1 MRAANFVGAF
11 GPHLMEGK
19 GKDLSALQAWA
30 ATESAELAARFV
42 SVVGAQT
49 ETLRAEL
56 QETLGWNEALRAE
69 LQETRERLEAAELE
83 LAQASNQFERTLD
96 ELRDEHAST
105 IREQALSC
113 ITLPL
118 DELLT
123 VFTALER
130 SATMA
135 EALTALFDGLVR
147 EFSRVAL
154 FAVRAG
160 RLEGVQQAG
169 FEFQHDISKVVI
181 PLSTDSLLGR
191 SVTSNRIE
199 AALSGV
205 VKGPTGMPFGGEP
218 GCAVALPIALGSN
231 VVAVMY
237 ADDSD
242 RLEFASTAPQALIKF
257 AELLLMHATLVLFRI
272 SAEQRA
278 LRRDPA

>member
-1 MRAANFVGAF
+1 MDF
-11 GPHLMEGK
+11 K

-30 ATESAELAARFV
+30 AAESAELADRFV

-49 ETLRAEL
+49 EAMKTEL
-56 QETLGWNEALRAE
+56 QETRQWNEALRAE
-69 LQETRERLEAAELE
+69 LQDARERLAAAELE
-83 LAQASNQFERTLD
+83 LTTASNQFERTL
-96 ELRDEHAST
+96 EEMRDEQANT

-123 VFTALER
+123 VFGALER
-130 SATMA
+130 STTMA

-160 RLEGVQQAG
+160 RLEGVQQTG
-169 FEFQHDISKVVI
+169 FEFEQDISKVVI
-181 PLSTDSLLGR
+181 PMAADSLLGR
-191 SVTSNRIE
+191 AVTSGRLE
-199 AALSGV
+199 GALAGITSGS
-205 VKGPTGMPFGGEP
+205 TGMPFGGEP
-218 GCAVALPIALGSN
+218 GCAVALPIFIGGG

-242 RLEFASTAPQALIKF
+242 RLEFASTAPQALVKYS
-257 AELLLMHATLVLFRI
+257 ELLLMHSTLVLFRI
-272 SAEQRA
+272 SSEQRA
-278 LRRDPA
+278 LRRDLA

>member
-1 MRAANFVGAF
+1 MDFKN
-11 GPHLMEGK
+11 
-19 GKDLSALQAWA
+19 KDLSALQAWA

-42 SVVGAQT
+42 GVVGAQT
-49 ETLRAEL
+49 EALRSEL
-56 QETLGWNEALRAE
+56 QEVRAWNEALRAE
-69 LQETRERLEAAELE
+69 VQEARARLEATEIELS
-83 LAQASNQFERTLD
+83 QTSMQFERTL
-96 ELRDEHAST
+96 EEMRDEHANT

-123 VFTALER
+123 VFNALER
-130 SATMA
+130 STTMA
-135 EALTALFDGLVR
+135 EALTALFEGLGR

-169 FEFQHDISKVVI
+169 FEFEQDISKVVI
-181 PLSTDSLLGR
+181 PMSADSLLGR
-191 SVTSNRIE
+191 AVTSGRLEGTLAGIS
-199 AALSGV
+199 SGS
-205 VKGPTGMPFGGEP
+205 TGMPFGGEP
-218 GCAVALPIALGSN
+218 GCAVALPIFIGGG

-242 RLEFASTAPQALIKF
+242 RLEFASTAPQALVKY

-272 SAEQRA
+272 SSEQRA
-278 LRRDPA
+278 LRRDLA

>member
-1 MRAANFVGAF
+1 
-11 GPHLMEGK
+11 MELK
-19 GKDLSALQAWA
+19 GKELSALQAWA

-42 SVVGAQT
+42 GVVGAQT
-49 ETLRAEL
+49 EALRGDLREA
-56 QETLGWNEALRAE
+56 QAWNDSLRAE
-69 LQETRERLEAAELE
+69 LQETRERLEAVELE
-83 LAQASNQFERTLD
+83 LSRSSMEFERTLE

-130 SATMA
+130 STTMA

-154 FAVRAG
+154 FAVRAS
-160 RLEGVQQAG
+160 RLEGVQQTG
-169 FEFQHDISKVVI
+169 FDFQQDISKVVI
-181 PLSTDSLLGR
+181 PLSSDSLLGR
-191 SVTSNRIE
+191 AVTSNRIE
-199 AALSGV
+199 AAVSGV
-205 VKGPTGMPFGGEP
+205 VKAPTGMPFGGEP
-218 GCAVALPIALGSN
+218 GCAVALPISIGAS

-272 SAEQRA
+272 SAENRA

>member
-1 MRAANFVGAF
+1 MDV
-11 GPHLMEGK
+11 K

-49 ETLRAEL
+49 ETLRADLLEA
-56 QETLGWNEALRAE
+56 QGWNEALRAE
-69 LQETRERLEAAELE
+69 LHETRERLEAAELE

-96 ELRDEHAST
+96 ELRDEQANT

-123 VFTALER
+123 VFNALER

-169 FEFQHDISKVVI
+169 FEFEHDISKVVI
-181 PLSTDSLLGR
+181 PLSSDSLLGR

-218 GCAVALPIALGSN
+218 GCAVALPISLGSS

-272 SAEQRA
+272 SVEQRA

>member
-1 MRAANFVGAF
+1 
-11 GPHLMEGK
+11 MEPK
-19 GKDLSALQAWA
+19 GKDLSALQTWA

-42 SVVGAQT
+42 GIVGAQT
-49 ETLRAEL
+49 EALRTEL
-56 QETLGWNEALRAE
+56 QEAQGWNEALRSE

-83 LAQASNQFERTLD
+83 LSQASNLFERTID

-160 RLEGVQQAG
+160 RLEGVQQTG
-169 FEFQHDISKVVI
+169 FEFEQDISKVVI
-181 PLSTDSLLGR
+181 PLVSDTLLAR
-191 SVTSNRIE
+191 TVTSNRIE
-199 AALSGV
+199 ASLSGV

-218 GCAVALPIALGSN
+218 GCAVALPISLGSS

-242 RLEFASTAPQALIKF
+242 RIEFASTAPQALIKF

-272 SAEQRA
+272 SAEQRV